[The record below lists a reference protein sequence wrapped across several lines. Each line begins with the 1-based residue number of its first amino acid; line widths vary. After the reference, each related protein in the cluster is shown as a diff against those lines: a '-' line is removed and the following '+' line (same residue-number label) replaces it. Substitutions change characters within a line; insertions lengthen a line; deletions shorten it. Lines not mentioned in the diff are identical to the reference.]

1 METLKTPR
9 AEIDSLDRD
18 LLRLL
23 NRRAELAK
31 EVLAL
36 KRTAGLP
43 VCDPRRE
50 LEVLARVKENNPG
63 PLDSRAIETIFRQVI
78 YETRRSEERAQM
90 SARPRAAANGG
101 GRTRAR
107 VAFQGEPGAF
117 SEQAV
122 WQLFP
127 ADAQTVPT
135 RDFEALFAAVTDGDA
150 DYAIVPLEN
159 TLAGAVSR
167 CYDLLLE
174 SDLRIVGET
183 AGHISHC
190 LIALPGARMEDIR
203 SVESHPVALAQC
215 QHFLAANPQ
224 MHAIAADDTAG
235 SVHAIMQRGDKACAA
250 IAGAGAARTYGAQ
263 ILAERLEDHAENF
276 TRFVLVSRTE
286 EPDGDADKSLLAL
299 GLSKRTGA
307 LRDVLAAFADRNID
321 LVAIHPRP
329 VLGRPWEYRFF
340 VDLATSAESPQM
352 QAAME
357 QLRSNATIQ
366 EIRVLG
372 SYRAAAEINLDD
384 SQHRHSQ
391 RKDKDSQ
398 NREAVKQ

>member
-1 METLKTPR
+1 MEALKTQR
-9 AEIDSLDRD
+9 AQIDSLDRD

-23 NRRAELAK
+23 NRRAELAS

-36 KRTAGLP
+36 KHQAGLP

-90 SARPRAAANGG
+90 SARQRLTPNGG
-101 GRTRAR
+101 SKTRAR

-117 SEQAV
+117 SEEAV
-122 WQLFP
+122 RQLFP
-127 ADAQTVPT
+127 GGAQAVPT
-135 RDFEALFAAVTDGDA
+135 RDFEALFASVTKGEAEYAV
-150 DYAIVPLEN
+150 VPLEN
-159 TLAGAVSR
+159 TLAGPVSR
-167 CYDLLLE
+167 CYDLLFE
-174 SDLRIVGET
+174 SDLRIIGE
-183 AGHISHC
+183 AVAHISHC

-235 SVHAIMQRGDKACAA
+235 SVHAIMQRGDKTCAA

-276 TRFVLVSRTE
+276 TRFVLVSPTAE
-286 EPDGDADKSLLAL
+286 VDAQADKSLLAL
-299 GLSKRTGA
+299 GLSKRTGV
-307 LRDVLAAFADRNID
+307 LRDALAAFADRNID
-321 LVAIHPRP
+321 LVAFHPRP
-329 VLGRPWEYRFF
+329 VVGRPWEYRFF
-340 VDLATSAESPQM
+340 LDLAASAESPEM
-352 QAAME
+352 QSAMD

-366 EIRVLG
+366 ELRVLG
-372 SYRAAAEINLDD
+372 SYRAAADIHLHD
-384 SQHRHSQ
+384 SQHT
-391 RKDKDSQ
+391 
-398 NREAVKQ
+398 EAVQQ